1 MKRFLPLCILFIGYS
16 SMNAQIS
23 QGNVIFDFS
32 GGYTQ
37 TSNELGV
44 PNNYYITNTNSFDL
58 SVSGG
63 YMINDNILIG
73 GGLVYVNEK
82 EERIQLSVPPSFD
95 TIKIVS
101 GTAITIKTRG
111 IGPCFHIKYFKEISN
126 KIYFGLGINSNL
138 LFMKIIAPELLRGD
152 NDPMFYDETHK
163 PTYQIGTKY
172 MYYKLLSINLIPSF
186 EYLITKHIGCSLR
199 FSGIQY
205 ISNDFKKGYWNIRLN
220 PYAWNF
226 GLYLRLGEEKPE

>member
-44 PNNYYITNTNSFDL
+44 PIHYYVTKKTSFDF
-58 SVSGG
+58 SVSDG

-73 GGLVYVNEK
+73 GGLVYVKEK
-82 EERIQLSVPPSFD
+82 EDRAQVTLNTFFD
-95 TIKIVS
+95 TIQGVS
-101 GTAITIKTRG
+101 YFGTTIKTRG
-111 IGPCFHIKYFKEISN
+111 IGPSFHIKYFKEISN

-172 MYYKLLSINLIPSF
+172 IYYKLLSISLIPSF

-205 ISNDFKKGYWNIRLN
+205 ISNDFKKGVWNISLN

>member
-1 MKRFLPLCILFIGYS
+1 
-16 SMNAQIS
+16 MNAQIS

-138 LFMKIIAPELLRGD
+138 LFMKSIVPEHMPKPGDWMLIMTRRDTNDSWYLLD
-152 NDPMFYDETHK
+152 FKHTN
-163 PTYQIGTKY
+163 
-172 MYYKLLSINLIPSF
+172 YKLLSISLIPSF

-226 GLYLRLGEEKPE
+226 GLYLRLGEEKSE